1 MPPLHS
7 RREAFLKSREHPLF
21 GRKTSGFL
29 FKVFTL
35 QVKENIFFFP
45 TVSILNAVVPL
56 LLKCV
61 DMENSEERCEENLE
75 TSWCFCKCK
84 KHRTV
89 GVAAEL
95 LEDPAPVGCAV
106 LLAWKYLRHQ
116 LLDLQMSVLKER
128 KKTRSDSTKISQDF
142 TL

>member
-1 MPPLHS
+1 MAAKHQV
-7 RREAFLKSREHPLF
+7 
-21 GRKTSGFL
+21 FL

-56 LLKCV
+56 WLKCV

-75 TSWCFCKCK
+75 TSWSFCKCK
-84 KHRTV
+84 KHWTV

-106 LLAWKYLRHQ
+106 LLAWKYLWHQ

-142 TL
+142 AL